1 MVNVEKYNELTGK
14 IIKCAM
20 NVHNGLGNGFQE
32 VIYQKALAIE
42 LKDAGIQF
50 EREVE
55 MDIYYRNQYIGKRR
69 ADFLVEDNIIIELKA
84 VSELNDLHMN
94 QTINYLEAYKLEVGL
109 LINFGENR
117 LKFKRF
123 LNAKLGS
130 QK

>member
-1 MVNVEKYNELTGK
+1 MVDVEKYNELTGK

-32 VIYQKALAIE
+32 IIYQKALAIE
-42 LKDAGIQF
+42 LKDAGIPF
-50 EREVE
+50 KREVE

-117 LKFKRF
+117 LKFKRY
-123 LNAKLGS
+123 LNGKL
-130 QK
+130 